1 MKQTPEHSLASLLD
15 TLSAELSAFADFIGL
30 LEKEQDILKAGSPT
44 DLPAAV
50 AEKDQ
55 LAEKLAALAAQR
67 NHLLD
72 TCGQPHD
79 RTGIEALCAQNPDK
93 FKPLAEEWAEI
104 VRLAA
109 HAKELNRV
117 NGALI
122 SLRMQYNEQILEALS
137 PPPATPL
144 YGPDGQ
150 ATAPGGRRINDA
162 V

>member
-1 MKQTPEHSLASLLD
+1 MKQTPEHSLAPLLD
-15 TLSAELSAFADFIGL
+15 TLSAERGAFADFIDL
-30 LEKEQDILKAGSPT
+30 LEREQNILKAGSPT
-44 DLPAAV
+44 ELPAAV

-67 NHLLD
+67 NRLLD
-72 TCGQPHD
+72 ACGKPHD
-79 RTGIEALCAQNPDK
+79 RPGIEALSAENPDT
-93 FKPLAEEWAEI
+93 FKPLADAWDEI
-104 VRLAA
+104 VNLAA
-109 HAKELNRV
+109 RAKELNRV

-122 SLRMQYNEQILEALS
+122 SLRMQYNERILEVLS
-137 PPPATPL
+137 PPGTSL